1 MPNHISSEKKT
12 TLFFC
17 SVFLTCISCYRFLAL
32 NYCNLLCSCLMWVT
46 SRVYCKHLFRSVTQQ
61 KYSIL
66 NGVFKLNL
74 HKKLFFMQ
82 VNQDFVVYL
91 LKRKLG
97 VSLSK
102 IFSQFNI
109 YKMKDEMNSQIP
121 FLQRLKEY
129 SLTPY
134 IV

>member
-1 MPNHISSEKKT
+1 
-12 TLFFC
+12 
-17 SVFLTCISCYRFLAL
+17 
-32 NYCNLLCSCLMWVT
+32 
-46 SRVYCKHLFRSVTQQ
+46 
-61 KYSIL
+61 
-66 NGVFKLNL
+66 
-74 HKKLFFMQ
+74 MQ

>member
-1 MPNHISSEKKT
+1 
-12 TLFFC
+12 
-17 SVFLTCISCYRFLAL
+17 
-32 NYCNLLCSCLMWVT
+32 MWVT

-109 YKMKDEMNSQIP
+109 NKMKDEMNSQIP